1 MPRLSRGGTWIQK
14 DKASGTAD
22 RGALGLTP
30 PVGKFAIFGG
40 RPETGGWPRQ
50 IREKSRMMK
59 NKKIGVKKW
68 PKKKRIYLESLKE
81 QLRKKQA
88 DISVFNDLL
97 DDYMTLYDVKKKLKT
112 DIKKRGVT
120 YETMSASGKAKI
132 VKQNQSVKDLVAV
145 NKQML
150 MILDKLEL
158 TTKETIKGD
167 DDEEL

>member
-1 MPRLSRGGTWIQK
+1 MPPGRKNCDFWR
-14 DKASGTAD
+14 
-22 RGALGLTP
+22 
-30 PVGKFAIFGG
+30 PVGDRWVASTNLRKVAHD
-40 RPETGGWPRQ
+40 
-50 IREKSRMMK
+50 EKIK
-59 NKKIGVKKW
+59 NRGEKMAEKKADI
-68 PKKKRIYLESLKE
+68 LESLKE

-88 DISVFNDLL
+88 DISVFKDLL

-120 YETMSASGKAKI
+120 FETTSASGKATI

-167 DDEEL
+167 DDDEL

>member
-1 MPRLSRGGTWIQK
+1 MASTNLRKVAHDEKIKNRGEK
-14 DKASGTAD
+14 MAEKKAD
-22 RGALGLTP
+22 
-30 PVGKFAIFGG
+30 I
-40 RPETGGWPRQ
+40 
-50 IREKSRMMK
+50 
-59 NKKIGVKKW
+59 
-68 PKKKRIYLESLKE
+68 LESLKE

-88 DISVFNDLL
+88 DISVFKDLL

-120 YETMSASGKAKI
+120 FETTSASGKATI

-167 DDEEL
+167 DDDEL